1 MTLCSY
7 GVHHWSRWFVV
18 IRFRFSIP
26 SPEVRT
32 TPRWTITARN
42 SYINSCSSPNCSMC
56 CSTSAKRSIKAW
68 STCLAWRG
76 GMLRFRRFSR
86 FSPHL
91 LLLSNGEH
99 ILLKFCLSQGCHTM
113 KFHTLVI
120 TCHLSETIMK
130 GSLKFIKYRYLYRWH
145 VECRTNNL
153 PINFL
158 KKNGNE
164 TGTCKKTVF
173 VFGFLPSKTVKPRC
187 HWFVTRVTRLPITQ
201 GIKGRIKNGSKST
214 ERLCRALQKLAI
226 HRQLLDQLKFVNK
239 IGPTETNFKKINS
252 ISRIHHHGMVGIF
265 AARLSR
271 SPGQYYGG
279 CQHRSAGVVPIWLP
293 GLQASKCSAAPER
306 WLWPPKNPVVGW
318 LEKKKSKCRDKS
330 HGCFFPNPQI
340 LKFKKSFGSAQIV
353 RILLPCLPLL
363 STLGHTIVGKA
374 IKIQPEYLPRR
385 WDISDS
391 ECKTCLVLQ
400 KAGFLT
406 IRYFCFFVS
415 VGGTGGNR

>member
-158 KKNGNE
+158 KKME
-164 TGTCKKTVF
+164 TKLVHVKRPFLCL
-173 VFGFLPSKTVKPRC
+173 GFCRQKPSSRDAIGLWLV
-187 HWFVTRVTRLPITQ
+187 WLA
-201 GIKGRIKNGSKST
+201 
-214 ERLCRALQKLAI
+214 CR
-226 HRQLLDQLKFVNK
+226 
-239 IGPTETNFKKINS
+239 
-252 ISRIHHHGMVGIF
+252 
-265 AARLSR
+265 
-271 SPGQYYGG
+271 
-279 CQHRSAGVVPIWLP
+279 
-293 GLQASKCSAAPER
+293 
-306 WLWPPKNPVVGW
+306 
-318 LEKKKSKCRDKS
+318 
-330 HGCFFPNPQI
+330 
-340 LKFKKSFGSAQIV
+340 
-353 RILLPCLPLL
+353 
-363 STLGHTIVGKA
+363 
-374 IKIQPEYLPRR
+374 
-385 WDISDS
+385 
-391 ECKTCLVLQ
+391 
-400 KAGFLT
+400 
-406 IRYFCFFVS
+406 
-415 VGGTGGNR
+415 